1 MGIEVLNKI
10 SAIPEE
16 TPVIHVSMVN
26 PTYQGPV
33 GPKGDKGDKG
43 DQGIQGPQGIKGD
56 KGDKGEKGPKGDQG
70 NVGPTGPQGPIGPK
84 GETGDSG
91 VYVGAEAPT
100 DPTAT
105 VWIDVDGEESA
116 GIATQQWVNEQIAAI
131 PQPDLDDYALKSEIP
146 STTGFITM
154 EDVEGKGYQT
164 EAQVI
169 ALIEQY
175 GGGGEA
181 LPEAEG
187 VEF

>member
-26 PTYQGPV
+26 PTYQGPI

-56 KGDKGEKGPKGDQG
+56 KGDKGEKGIKGDQG

-84 GETGDSG
+84 GETGDPG

-131 PQPDLDDYALKSEIP
+131 PQPDLDDYAL
-146 STTGFITM
+146 
-154 EDVEGKGYQT
+154 
-164 EAQVI
+164 
-169 ALIEQY
+169 
-175 GGGGEA
+175 
-181 LPEAEG
+181 
-187 VEF
+187 